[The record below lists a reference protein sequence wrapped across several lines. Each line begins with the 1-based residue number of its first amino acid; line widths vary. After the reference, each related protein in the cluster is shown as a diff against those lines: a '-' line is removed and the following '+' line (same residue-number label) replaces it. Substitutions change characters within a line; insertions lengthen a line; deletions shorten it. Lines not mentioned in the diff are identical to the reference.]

1 MNPTWWPYQIICK
14 LKNNKRNPVIVN
26 LKKIGVDKEFKF
38 YLHNDDSGLSKHLRI
53 FGFREPLNY
62 KYHYD
67 FVKDSDVVLDIGANL
82 GFFTILSSSAKKIFS
97 IEPLDCAIPILKK
110 NIKEY
115 GISNK
120 VEFVNM
126 AVGKKG
132 KVYLEKNEQLNI
144 SKIVDS
150 KNKNTL
156 TVKSETLKF
165 FVDKYKTNFIRMD
178 LEGHE
183 YEVLFRKIPS
193 KVKKI
198 SLEFHTD
205 ILGKDKSIDLMTYF
219 NKEGFIVKYLIED
232 LPLRLYPFHSF
243 LKFTGLIKFF
253 TFVKKDIELAEGLK
267 YLFKGRALKYLL
279 LERK

>member
-1 MNPTWWPYQIICK
+1 MNPTWWPYWIICK
-14 LKNNKRNPVIVN
+14 LRNNKRNPVIVN
-26 LKKIGVDKEFKF
+26 LKKIDVNKEFKF
-38 YLHNDDSGLSKHLRI
+38 YLHSDDSGLSKHLRV

-62 KYHYD
+62 KFHCG
-67 FVKDSDVVLDIGANL
+67 FVKNSDVMLDIGANL
-82 GFFTILSSSAKKIFS
+82 GFFTILSSAAKKIFS
-97 IEPLDCAIPILKK
+97 IEPLDCALPILKK
-110 NIKEY
+110 NVKEY
-115 GISNK
+115 GISKK

-144 SKIVDS
+144 SKIVDV
-150 KNKNTL
+150 KNKNTIP
-156 TVKSETLKF
+156 VKSETLKF

-183 YEVLFRKIPS
+183 YEVLFKKIPS

-205 ILGKDKSIDLMTYF
+205 ILGRDKSTDLMTYF
-219 NKEGFIVKYLIED
+219 EKEGFVVKYLIED
-232 LPLRLYPFHSF
+232 LPLRLYPFHGF
-243 LKFTGLIKFF
+243 LKLTGLIKLF
-253 TFVKKDIELAEGLK
+253 TFVKTDLRPLDSLK
-267 YLFKGRALKYLL
+267 YIFKGRALKYLL